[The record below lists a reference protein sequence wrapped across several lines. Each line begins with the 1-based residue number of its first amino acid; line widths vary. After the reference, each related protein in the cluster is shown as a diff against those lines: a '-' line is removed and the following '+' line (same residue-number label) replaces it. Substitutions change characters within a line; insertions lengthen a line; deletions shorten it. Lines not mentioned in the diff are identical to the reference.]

1 MSFTKH
7 TAYVTNCSQG
17 RFTTTK
23 GKFDILEELNKIY
36 MVHVYCFWCV
46 LGGGGG
52 GGISCLPRKFDITFT
67 TATKI

>member
-46 LGGGGG
+46 LGGN
-52 GGISCLPRKFDITFT
+52 IMFT
-67 TATKI
+67 KKV